1 MTKPTAFLCREPRD
15 STAALDLARRNGVPV
30 VLRRVDDGRA
40 ELRRLELYEVGRLR
54 AAAAYASRVFPGA
67 VGEVLARELA
77 AHADLGHRFGRDG
90 LIDRLAT
97 EILRMRASGA

>member
-1 MTKPTAFLCREPRD
+1 MTTRTTFLCREPRD
-15 STAALDLARRNGVPV
+15 STAALDHARQSGAPV
-30 VLRRVDDGRA
+30 VLRRVDDCRQ
-40 ELRRLELYEVGRLR
+40 ELRRLELHEVGRLR

-77 AHADLGHRFGRDG
+77 AHADLGYRFGRDG

-97 EILRMRASGA
+97 EILRMRAPGA